1 MCRVREEDMEESVLQ
16 SVSIDIPV
24 FCPLNAYPLQI
35 LFKNIYE
42 CIVHSVLFAVTRY
55 FSGQEICKSIEII
68 TGCFEIKCQSD

>member
-42 CIVHSVLFAVTRY
+42 CIVHSVLFAVTRSY
-55 FSGQEICKSIEII
+55 FRSG
-68 TGCFEIKCQSD
+68 GLQSTVLHAVSLRNESETR

>member
-24 FCPLNAYPLQI
+24 FCPLNAYPLQT

-42 CIVHSVLFAVTRY
+42 CIVHLVLFAVTRSS
-55 FSGQEICKSIEII
+55 FRSG
-68 TGCFEIKCQSD
+68 GLQSTVLHAVSPQNE

>member
-24 FCPLNAYPLQI
+24 FCPLNAYPLQT

-42 CIVHSVLFAVTRY
+42 CIVHSVLFAVTRS
-55 FSGQEICKSIEII
+55 FFRSGDLQVDRNHN
-68 TGCFEIKCQSD
+68 GLL

>member
-24 FCPLNAYPLQI
+24 FCPLNAYSLQT

-42 CIVHSVLFAVTRY
+42 CIVHSVLFAVTRSS
-55 FSGQEICKSIEII
+55 FRSG
-68 TGCFEIKCQSD
+68 GLQSTVLHAVSLLNESETR

>member
-1 MCRVREEDMEESVLQ
+1 MCWVREEDMEESVLQ

-42 CIVHSVLFAVTRY
+42 CIVHSVLFAVTRSS
-55 FSGQEICKSIEII
+55 FRSG
-68 TGCFEIKCQSD
+68 GLQSTVLHAVSLLNESETR

>member
-16 SVSIDIPV
+16 FVSIDIPV

-42 CIVHSVLFAVTRY
+42 CIVHSVLFAVTRS
-55 FSGQEICKSIEII
+55 FFRSG
-68 TGCFEIKCQSD
+68 GLQSTVLHAVSLLNESETR